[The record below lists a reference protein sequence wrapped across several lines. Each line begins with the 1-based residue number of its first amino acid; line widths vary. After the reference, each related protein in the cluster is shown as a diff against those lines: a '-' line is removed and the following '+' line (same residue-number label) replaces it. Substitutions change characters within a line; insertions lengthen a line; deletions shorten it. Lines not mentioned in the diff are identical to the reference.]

1 MRNNFWKMCTIL
13 CCICSMESPEQNGKC
28 LNHAWDFDQ
37 STSFVIFS
45 RQLSYLEEVLDI
57 LLKDTCKEVWRRSL
71 DPQLLLWIFCR
82 EIRAWLAE
90 FHPLSTSTQ
99 EKKDPALKC
108 GSLLQA
114 GTEQIPVPQKQHVQK
129 TQRKELFGY
138 AFISKLNRPWAA
150 GQSTWCACILP
161 VKLSFSF
168 SLKSLVLSLIS
179 TGGKSMICATPK
191 LYAGIGWCSY
201 VCYRSKLPEFTNTQV
216 MMKFLNQNSG
226 TSYSTTLCGWC
237 DGSALTVDAQML
249 AA

>member
-1 MRNNFWKMCTIL
+1 MRNNNVCNPVLYLHYGEARTEWQM
-13 CCICSMESPEQNGKC
+13 PEP
-28 LNHAWDFDQ
+28 AWDFDQ

-45 RQLSYLEEVLDI
+45 RQLSYLKEVLDI
-57 LLKDTCKEVWRRSL
+57 LLKDTSKEAWRRSL

-82 EIRAWLAE
+82 EVRAWLAE

-150 GQSTWCACILP
+150 GQSTWCACILSD
-161 VKLSFSF
+161 KWSFSS

-179 TGGKSMICATPK
+179 TGGESVPLQNCVLALGGVVI
-191 LYAGIGWCSY
+191 AGRDQDC
-201 VCYRSKLPEFTNTQV
+201 Q
-216 MMKFLNQNSG
+216 
-226 TSYSTTLCGWC
+226 
-237 DGSALTVDAQML
+237 GSPTHK
-249 AA
+249 